1 MSLAG
6 RPRRVAVLGATG
18 CVGRHVCAA
27 FAERGAD
34 VVAIARRPAPHIG
47 PYPFRSLDAGRLTGG
62 ELAAV
67 LAESR
72 VDTVVNAMLGWGR
85 SAREMDDANVRPVE
99 RLLAALRALP
109 DPVRYVHLGTIHE
122 YGPIP
127 YGTAVDETAEPRP
140 TSLYARSKLTASRL
154 VLDAAARGELDAVVL
169 RLTNTLG
176 PYTAP
181 ESFFGALAARLRR
194 AAAAPGEVTDVA
206 VAAAHRDF
214 VDVRDAAAAV
224 YAAAAGAAPER
235 LLNIGRGE
243 AVAVETLVR
252 TLVEVSGLP
261 PDAVRIRHAEVRSRS
276 AGADWIQVD
285 PSRARQSLGWRPGHL
300 LTDALRAVWRTVEPA
315 PPVPLSPR

>member
-1 MSLAG
+1 MRLAM

-27 FAERGAD
+27 FACRGAD
-34 VVAIARRPAPHIG
+34 VVAVARRAAPHMS
-47 PYPFRSLDAGRLTGG
+47 PYVFRSVDVGRGTST
-62 ELAAV
+62 ELAGL
-67 LAESR
+67 LAEWR
-72 VDTVVNAMLGWGR
+72 VDTVVNAMLGWGE
-85 SAREMDDANVRPVE
+85 SAREMADANVRPV
-99 RLLAALRALP
+99 RGLLAALRSLS

-140 TSLYARSKLTASRL
+140 TSLYAQSKLTASRL
-154 VLDAAARGELDAVVL
+154 VLDAVARGELDGVVL

-194 AAAAPGEVTDVA
+194 AAPREVTDVA

-224 YAAAAGAAPER
+224 YAAAAETAPEP
-235 LLNIGRGE
+235 LMNIGRGE

-252 TLVEVSGLP
+252 SLVEVSGLP
-261 PDAVRIRHAEVRSRS
+261 PDAVRVRRAQVRSRS

-285 PSRARQSLGWRPGHL
+285 PARARQSLGWHPEHR
-300 LTDALRAVWRTVEPA
+300 LTDSLRAVWRTVETA
-315 PPVPLSPR
+315 RVPFSPQ